1 MTITSPDTDD
11 WKAFYDW
18 ATVENW
24 RVSFHEKH
32 LFLNQ
37 WRPYFYVLWED
48 GRRCAFV
55 SAVLYKTSGW
65 IGNLLVDP
73 QQRHQGHGRAL
84 FEFALQKLRDQPN
97 VSRTWLTASA
107 QGAPLY
113 RKYGFT
119 HVDTIQRWSG
129 CGRGDIQPIKQS
141 NLESLIDIDSRCW
154 GESRASLLHQLAN
167 DSYPLYATDTAALL
181 QAGIDFW
188 QLGPWS
194 TTNASAQACQ
204 SVLRQC
210 LSIAPK
216 AKPVITDI
224 LASSRLSLTLQHSGF
239 KCHGTNELMCLSR
252 TLPAIEGVI
261 ALASLGSIG

>member
-1 MTITSPDTDD
+1 MIITSPDTDD
-11 WKAFYDW
+11 WSTFYNW
-18 ATVENW
+18 AAGENW
-24 RVSFHEKH
+24 KISFQEKH

-37 WRPYFYVLWED
+37 LRPYFYVLWKH

-73 QQRHQGHGRAL
+73 QQRQQGHGRAL
-84 FEFALQKLRDQPN
+84 FEFALQKLQDQPN
-97 VSRTWLTASA
+97 VSRIWLTASA

-113 RKYGFT
+113 RKYGFA

-129 CGRGDIQPIKQS
+129 CGRGDMQPVTHSSLKQ
-141 NLESLIDIDSRCW
+141 LIDIDSQCW
-154 GESRASLLHQLAN
+154 GESRASLLHQLVN
-167 DSYPLYATDTAALL
+167 DCYPLYATDTAALL

-194 TTNASAQACQ
+194 TIKGSAQTYQSILQQCQ
-204 SVLRQC
+204 S
-210 LSIAPK
+210 ITPE
-216 AKPVITDI
+216 AKPIVTDI

-239 KCHGTNELMCLSR
+239 KSLGTNELMCLNKKS
-252 TLPAIEGVI
+252 PSIEGVL